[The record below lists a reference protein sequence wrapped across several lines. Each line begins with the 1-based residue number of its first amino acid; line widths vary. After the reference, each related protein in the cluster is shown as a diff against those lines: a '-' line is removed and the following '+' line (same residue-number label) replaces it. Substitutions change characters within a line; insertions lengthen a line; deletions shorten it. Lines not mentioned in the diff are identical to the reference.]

1 MKKTHIISIV
11 VIAAAI
17 VFLVSMLSNS
27 STYADFAE
35 AAKLGAD
42 EDVHVAGQLVRTKPM
57 EYNPQVDA
65 NRFVFYMTDRN
76 NVEKK
81 VVLLKSKPQDFER
94 TPQLVVIGCM
104 KGNDFVA
111 KDVLMKCPSKYN
123 DGKEQ
128 MAENN

>member
-11 VIAAAI
+11 IIAAAI

-27 STYADFAE
+27 STYADFSE
-35 AAKLGAD
+35 AAKLGPD

-57 EYNPQVDA
+57 EYNPQVDP

-76 NVEKK
+76 NVERK

-94 TPQLVVIGCM
+94 TPQVVAIGSM
-104 KGNDFVA
+104 KGNEFVA

-123 DGKEQ
+123 DGKGE
-128 MAENN
+128 MANK